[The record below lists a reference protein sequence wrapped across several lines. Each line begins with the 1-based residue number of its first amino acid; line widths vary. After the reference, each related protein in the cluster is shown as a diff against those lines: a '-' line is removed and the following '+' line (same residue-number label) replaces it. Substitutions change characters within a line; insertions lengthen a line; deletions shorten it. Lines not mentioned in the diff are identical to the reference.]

1 MENLLTISYRSRV
14 RLADPVGDI
23 SSILLVSH
31 AKNQRLGITGIL
43 LFDGT
48 HFLQTIEGPK
58 AETSSVFVEILEDCR
73 HFDVVPFGISEIR
86 ERMFPEWTMKLI
98 GPHATAR
105 IIPDMEEFDFSD
117 RRLALVHVDAKNIAA
132 RSLAGRRYASQA
144 WC

>member
-1 MENLLTISYRSRV
+1 MEDLLTISYRSRA
-14 RLADPVGDI
+14 RLTDPVGDI
-23 SSILLVSH
+23 DSILSMSH
-31 AKNQRLGITGIL
+31 ARNRSFQITGLL

-58 AETSSVFVEILEDCR
+58 DGTSSIFVKILEDCR
-73 HFDVVPFGISEIR
+73 HFDVVPFGISEIK

-105 IIPDMEEFDFSD
+105 IVPDMEEFDFSD
-117 RRLALVHVDAKNIAA
+117 RRLARVHVDAKNIAA
-132 RSLAGRRYASQA
+132 RSLAGRRYVSQA